1 MAAGIHLDTTFG
13 HQLCD
18 VLVGQRIPEIPAHA
32 QNDDFSRELA
42 PFERIV
48 RVDRHGLLGT
58 TNCSPSIATRF
69 GICLSTVKLNC
80 WVLPLVVL
88 TGYPA
93 IQMAMDRNHVSGLL
107 KTLSPLQEKVIRL
120 YFGLGCQRSHSAS
133 EIAREF
139 HVSSQVISGI
149 IGGAVRSLA
158 HEGLTPSKPQGSCQ
172 LTRELTGMSKARNG
186 DAQAIWGLVLP
197 SGAARSAKPGSGDG
211 KIVANSG

>member
-1 MAAGIHLDTTFG
+1 MLADPGAFQNQRTLNHG
-13 HQLCD
+13 QLLCG
-18 VLVGQRIPEIPAHA
+18 VLAYNPARSFTLHEFRL
-32 QNDDFSRELA
+32 QKT
-42 PFERIV
+42 PFVPPLKSSTVVLETPSPDCRWKT
-48 RVDRHGLLGT
+48 GGT
-58 TNCSPSIATRF
+58 TNCSPSIASRF
-69 GICLSTVKLNC
+69 GICLSTVRLNC

-158 HEGLTPSKPQGSCQ
+158 HEGLTPSK
-172 LTRELTGMSKARNG
+172 LRE
-186 DAQAIWGLVLP
+186 
-197 SGAARSAKPGSGDG
+197 AASFEAEISLAPKGE
-211 KIVANSG
+211 